1 MPNEENKILITT
13 TVGLNTD
20 VSEPQKVIHLV
31 VGDYGTRKLRLV
43 PVSNGSL
50 IDVNQAAQAKVRLQS
65 SGQAALLIDCVIG
78 DHYADLIPT
87 QAMVA
92 EADEWAAQLV
102 LLDELGHTI
111 SSCPFVI
118 NVHGTVYT
126 GDAVEHTSNGVV
138 AVYYDNNGCLA
149 LQKESGDTISTPGY
163 WVHTHDLVRT
173 PEPGDEEDE
182 GKAGFM
188 SVEDKVYLESLKN
201 SVNQG
206 VRTTDS
212 PTFAGLTI
220 GTMTIDAQGTITG
233 ARFA

>member
-1 MPNEENKILITT
+1 MDNILITT

-31 VGDYGTRKLRLV
+31 VGDYGSRRLRLV
-43 PVSNGSL
+43 PVHEGRL
-50 IDVNQAAQAKVRLQS
+50 IDVDQAAQAKVRMQS
-65 SGQAALLIDCVIG
+65 SGQAALLIDCEIG

-87 QAMVA
+87 QAMMA

-102 LLDELGHTI
+102 LLDEMGHTI
-111 SSCPFVI
+111 SSAPFSVI
-118 NVHGTVYT
+118 VHGTVYT

-138 AVYYDNNGCLA
+138 AVYYDDNGCLV

-163 WVHTHDLVRT
+163 WEHTHDLVRT
-173 PEPGDEEDE
+173 PVAGDEEDE
-182 GKAGFM
+182 GEAGFM
-188 SVEDKVYLESLKN
+188 SVADKVYLDQLQEY
-201 SVNQG
+201 VDQG
-206 VRTTDS
+206 VKTTDS

-220 GTMTIDAQGTITG
+220 GTMNIDAQGNITG